1 MTQADKLIRMA
12 NQIAVF
18 CASNPDGARHTAN
31 VADHI
36 NKYWDPRMRTQL
48 LSIAPSAANVHP
60 LVRSALPS
68 IRVPVVPLSDRASH
82 E

>member
-1 MTQADKLIRMA
+1 MA

-18 CASNPDGARHTAN
+18 CQSNPDGARHTAN

-36 NKYWDPRMRTQL
+36 NKYWDPRMRSQL
-48 LSIAPSAANVHP
+48 LTAVAEAGAEDVHP
-60 LVRSALPS
+60 LVRSALADIRLPS
-68 IRVPVVPLSDRASH
+68 LPPEYRATH